1 MTLSTVHI
9 QGRGDGNQVKNLCQR
24 FCVHF
29 CILSEKYCFPPWCSL
44 AKSSVRVS
52 VSADGLLLAFKMNS
66 VVQHVC

>member
-9 QGRGDGNQVKNLCQR
+9 QGRGDGNLC
-24 FCVHF
+24 
-29 CILSEKYCFPPWCSL
+29 EKSMSALLCALLHSLKKDCFPPWCSL

-52 VSADGLLLAFKMNS
+52 VSANGLLLAFKMNS